1 MKRVS
6 PYIKMQ
12 VLGAIDYAQGKSRI
26 ERIRAVSEMLF
37 RDEDGDKRQFT
48 WRTIQTW
55 YSRYSK
61 DRITGMKPKNRD
73 DLGNTRKIKPEEL
86 LEAINDVLPLLK
98 NDCTNKML
106 IYRKIIE
113 KGIISSSN
121 LSQTSFY
128 RFVREYELLKDDVEK
143 SKKRLAFAMEYANQL
158 WQGDT
163 MFGPY
168 IKNSDGKPV
177 QSKLIAF
184 IDDASRVLVHGQFFL
199 TENTDTLIDTLKSA
213 FYKRGIPDQIYVD
226 NGGIYTSKELSLI
239 CLRVGCILR
248 HAPVRDGASKGKIER
263 FFRRVRDQFLS
274 LKLNLS
280 DIKTLNK
287 QFNLWVESEYNS
299 KKHSSIGLKP
309 IDRFAL
315 DIKRIRFLPP
325 AESSEEL
332 FYTEDTRVV
341 KKDNTFTFKS
351 IRYEAPADL
360 RSKKINI
367 RFNRHNPTRIMVYY
381 KGQRMGEAGKVNFV
395 MNSKI
400 KRKHNMGGSK

>member
-6 PYIKMQ
+6 PYIKLQ
-12 VLGAIDYAQGKSRI
+12 VLGAIDYAPGKSRI
-26 ERIRAVSEMLF
+26 ERIKSVAEMIF
-37 RDEDGDKRQFT
+37 RDEDGISRQFT

-55 YSRYSK
+55 YSRYKK
-61 DRITGMKPKNRD
+61 DGITGMKPKSRVD
-73 DLGNTRKIKPEEL
+73 AGQTRKIKPEEL
-86 LEAINDVLPLLK
+86 LEAINEILPLLK
-98 NDCTNKML
+98 NDCNNKRL

-113 KGIISSSN
+113 KGVISSKN

-128 RFVREYELLKDDVEK
+128 RFLRDYELLKDDVEK
-143 SKKRLAFAMEYANQL
+143 NKKRLAFSMEYANQL

-168 IKNSDGKPV
+168 VKTREGRSV
-177 QSKLIAF
+177 QTKLIAF

-199 TENTDTLIDTLKSA
+199 SENTDTLIDTLKSA
-213 FYKRGIPDQIYVD
+213 FYKRGIPEQIYVD
-226 NGGIYTSKELSLI
+226 NGGIYSSKELSLI
-239 CLRVGCILR
+239 CVRLGTILR

-274 LKLNLS
+274 TRLDLS
-280 DIKTLNK
+280 GVAILNK
-287 QFNLWVESEYNS
+287 QFNQWVEQEYNS

-315 DIKRIRFLPP
+315 DLKRVRFLPP

-341 KKDNTFTFKS
+341 KKDNTFQFKA

-360 RSKKINI
+360 RSKKIDI
-367 RFNRHNPTRIMVYY
+367 RFNRHNPTRVVIYY
-381 KGQRMGEAGKVNFV
+381 KGQRMGEAYKVDFIS
-395 MNSKI
+395 NSRI
-400 KRKHNMGGSK
+400 KRKHNKGVRK